1 MKRSLAL
8 SSLALVS
15 LAVLCL
21 SAARAADPTP
31 ASNPG
36 VAKKVDWEHM
46 SFDERKK
53 LMKTSVF
60 PELKKAFQVF
70 DPKKYKTF
78 TCATCHGEGATNGKF
93 KMPNAALPKL
103 PTPGD
108 RVAMTALQQKKPE
121 AFKFMETVVKPKVSE
136 LIGVPGWTPQ
146 NPKGVGCYTCHT
158 FEQGK

>member
-8 SSLALVS
+8 SSLALLS
-15 LAVLCL
+15 LAVAFL
-21 SAARAADPTP
+21 SAARAADPTRTP
-31 ASNPG
+31 NPG

-53 LMKTSVF
+53 LMKMSVF
-60 PELKKAFQVF
+60 PELKKAFQAF
-70 DPKKYKTF
+70 NSKRYKTF
-78 TCATCHGEGATNGKF
+78 TCATCHGDGATDGKF

-108 RVAMTALQQKKPE
+108 HAAMTALQQKKPE
-121 AFKFMETVVKPKVSE
+121 AFKFMETAVKPKVSE

-158 FEQGK
+158 FERAK